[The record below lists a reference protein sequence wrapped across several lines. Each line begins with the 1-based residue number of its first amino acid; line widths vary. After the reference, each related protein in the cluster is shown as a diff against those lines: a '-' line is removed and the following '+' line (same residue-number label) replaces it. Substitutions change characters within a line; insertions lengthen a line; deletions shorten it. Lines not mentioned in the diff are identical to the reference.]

1 MLKLYNTLT
10 SRVEEFQPLN
20 PQEARMYVCGPTVYD
35 YAHIG
40 NFRTFLF
47 ADLLRRYIKYKGYRL
62 RHVMNITDVDDKIIA
77 RAVESGKPLRE
88 FTDQYI
94 RFFFEDFDALGAE
107 RPEEVLRATDHIPE
121 MVELIKRLSAAGHTY
136 QSEGSTYFRIA
147 GFEKYG
153 RLSKMNFEGVVAGGS
168 ERVDAD
174 EYDKENV
181 RDFVLWKAAKPGEP
195 FWETELGKGR
205 PGWHIECSAMSMKSL
220 GETFDI
226 HAGGVDLIF
235 PHHENEIAQSE
246 GATGKPFAR
255 YWVHSEFL
263 MVEGQ
268 KMSKKLGNFFTYRDL
283 VAKGHTP
290 RAIRYLLLSSPH
302 HKQLN
307 FTLEGLRGAETTV
320 ERLNDFKKRLTE
332 LKPEAGSSPAVAELI
347 EGSRRRFEEALDDDL
362 NTAEALAAIHDFA
375 RETNVA
381 MKEKSIKADDQ
392 KALLALVDRFD
403 SVFNV
408 FGEAREELLD
418 SEIQA
423 LIDERQAARAAKNFA
438 RADEIRDQ
446 LTSMGIVIEDTQDGL
461 RWRRTS
467 WLRFHMDRS
476 INARAIVDGNG
487 YLVTVC
493 EPKGEN
499 RIPSDVRCVG
509 LEKAKA
515 RADELVQEAYPH
527 ECKDPLCGKWEQ
539 FARL

>member
-1 MLKLYNTLT
+1 MGATLLARQKNAQHTRNDGKRGFIPLFAESSAIFRAFRSLLNLLYRRFKRAAPDDYPMLKLYNTLT
-10 SRVEEFQPLN
+10 GRVEEFQPLN
-20 PQEARMYVCGPTVYD
+20 PTEARMYVCGPTVYD

-47 ADLLRRYIKYKGYRL
+47 ADLLRRYIKYKGYQL
-62 RHVMNITDVDDKIIA
+62 RHVMNITDVDDKIIE
-77 RAVESGKPLRE
+77 RAIESGKPLRE

-107 RPEEVLRATDHIPE
+107 RPEEILRATDHIPE
-121 MVELIKRLSAAGHTY
+121 MVELIKRLGAAGHTY
-136 QSEGSTYFRIA
+136 QSEGSIYFRIA
-147 GFEKYG
+147 SFEKYG
-153 RLSKMNFEGVVAGGS
+153 RLSKMNFEGVVAGAS

-195 FWETELGKGR
+195 FWDTELGKGR

-255 YWVHSEFL
+255 HWVHSEFL

-283 VAKGHTP
+283 IAKGHTP
-290 RAIRYLLLSSPH
+290 RAIRYLLLSAPH

-332 LKPEAGSSPAVAELI
+332 LKPEAGSSPDAAELI
-347 EGSRRRFEEALDDDL
+347 EGSRRRFEAALDDDL
-362 NTAEALAAIHDFA
+362 NTAGALAAIHDFA
-375 RETNVA
+375 RETNIA

-392 KALLALVDRFD
+392 KA
-403 SVFNV
+403 
-408 FGEAREELLD
+408 
-418 SEIQA
+418 
-423 LIDERQAARAAKNFA
+423 
-438 RADEIRDQ
+438 
-446 LTSMGIVIEDTQDGL
+446 
-461 RWRRTS
+461 
-467 WLRFHMDRS
+467 
-476 INARAIVDGNG
+476 
-487 YLVTVC
+487 
-493 EPKGEN
+493 
-499 RIPSDVRCVG
+499 
-509 LEKAKA
+509 
-515 RADELVQEAYPH
+515 
-527 ECKDPLCGKWEQ
+527 
-539 FARL
+539 

>member
-1 MLKLYNTLT
+1 MFKLYNTLT

-20 PQEARMYVCGPTVYD
+20 PLEARLYVCGPTVYD

-47 ADLLRRYIKYKGYRL
+47 ADLLRRYIKYKGYNL

-94 RFFFEDFDALGAE
+94 QFFFEDFDALGAE
-107 RPEEVLRATDHIPE
+107 RPEKTLRATEHIPE
-121 MVELIKRLSAAGHTY
+121 MVELIKRLCAAGHTY
-136 QSEGSTYFRIA
+136 ESEGSIYFRIA
-147 GFEKYG
+147 SFDKYG

-168 ERVDAD
+168 ERIDAD

-195 FWETELGKGR
+195 FWDTDLGKGR
-205 PGWHIECSAMSMKSL
+205 PGWHIECSAMSMKAL
-220 GETFDI
+220 GESFDI

-268 KMSKKLGNFFTYRDL
+268 KMSKKLGNFFTFRDL
-283 VAKGHTP
+283 IAKGHTP
-290 RAIRYLLLSSPH
+290 RAIRYLLLSAPH

-307 FTLEGLRGAETTV
+307 FTFEGLRGAETTV
-320 ERLNDFKKRLTE
+320 ERLNDFKRRLTE
-332 LKPEAGSSPAVAELI
+332 LEPEAGSSPAAAGLI
-347 EGSRRRFEEALDDDL
+347 ESSRRRFEEALDDDL

-375 RETNVA
+375 RETNTSMARGAV
-381 MKEKSIKADDQ
+381 KADDQ

-403 SVFNV
+403 SVFNI
-408 FGEAREELLD
+408 FGEAKRELLD

-438 RADEIRDQ
+438 RADEIRNQ
-446 LTSMGIVIEDTQDGL
+446 LIAIGIILEDTKDGL
-461 RWRRTS
+461 RWRR
-467 WLRFHMDRS
+467 
-476 INARAIVDGNG
+476 
-487 YLVTVC
+487 
-493 EPKGEN
+493 K
-499 RIPSDVRCVG
+499 
-509 LEKAKA
+509 
-515 RADELVQEAYPH
+515 
-527 ECKDPLCGKWEQ
+527 
-539 FARL
+539 

>member
-47 ADLLRRYIKYKGYRL
+47 VDLLRRYIKHKGYRL

-77 RAVESGKPLRE
+77 RAVENKKSLRE

-94 RFFFEDFDALGAE
+94 QFFFEDFDALGAE
-107 RPEEVLRATDHIPE
+107 RPEEILRATDHIPE
-121 MVELIKRLSAAGHTY
+121 MVEIIKRLDANHHTY
-136 QSEGSTYFRIA
+136 QSDGSTYFRI
-147 GFEKYG
+147 GSFEKYG
-153 RLSKMNFEGVVAGGS
+153 RLSKMKFEGNVAGAS

-181 RDFVLWKAAKPGEP
+181 RDFVLWKAAKEGEP

-246 GATGKPFAR
+246 GATGKTFAR
-255 YWVHSEFL
+255 YWVHAEFL

-283 VAKGHTP
+283 IAKGHTP
-290 RAIRYLLLSSPH
+290 RAIRYLLLSAPH

-307 FTLEGLRGAETTV
+307 FTLEGMRGAETVVT
-320 ERLNDFKKRLTE
+320 RLNNFKRSLTE
-332 LKPEAGSSPAVAELI
+332 FEPGAGSSPAVAELI

-362 NTAEALAAIHDFA
+362 NTAGALAAIHDFA
-375 RETNVA
+375 RETNIA

-408 FGEAREELLD
+408 FGEAGQELLD

-446 LTSMGIVIEDTQDGL
+446 LTSMGVIIEDTPDGL
-461 RWRRTS
+461 RWRR
-467 WLRFHMDRS
+467 
-476 INARAIVDGNG
+476 
-487 YLVTVC
+487 
-493 EPKGEN
+493 
-499 RIPSDVRCVG
+499 
-509 LEKAKA
+509 
-515 RADELVQEAYPH
+515 
-527 ECKDPLCGKWEQ
+527 
-539 FARL
+539 RLQRLS

>member
-1 MLKLYNTLT
+1 
-10 SRVEEFQPLN
+10 
-20 PQEARMYVCGPTVYD
+20 
-35 YAHIG
+35 
-40 NFRTFLF
+40 
-47 ADLLRRYIKYKGYRL
+47 
-62 RHVMNITDVDDKIIA
+62 
-77 RAVESGKPLRE
+77 
-88 FTDQYI
+88 
-94 RFFFEDFDALGAE
+94 
-107 RPEEVLRATDHIPE
+107 
-121 MVELIKRLSAAGHTY
+121 MVELVKRLGASGHTY

-147 GFEKYG
+147 SFEKYG

-195 FWETELGKGR
+195 SWDTELGEGR

-246 GATGKPFAR
+246 GATRKPFVR
-255 YWVHSEFL
+255 YWVHAEFL

-290 RAIRYLLLSSPH
+290 RAIRYLLLSAPH

-307 FTLEGLRGAETTV
+307 FTLEGLRGAEKVV

-381 MKEKSIKADDQ
+381 MKGKSIKADDQ

-403 SVFNV
+403 SVFNI
-408 FGEAREELLD
+408 FGEGKQELLD

-438 RADEIRDQ
+438 RSDEIRNQ
-446 LTSMGIVIEDTQDGL
+446 LTAMGVILEDTKEGV
-461 RWRRTS
+461 RWRR
-467 WLRFHMDRS
+467 
-476 INARAIVDGNG
+476 
-487 YLVTVC
+487 
-493 EPKGEN
+493 K
-499 RIPSDVRCVG
+499 
-509 LEKAKA
+509 
-515 RADELVQEAYPH
+515 
-527 ECKDPLCGKWEQ
+527 
-539 FARL
+539 

>member
-1 MLKLYNTLT
+1 MDATLLARQKTADQMENGGRRGVYPRFSASSAISRIFRGFLSFIYRRFKNGAPDYYPMLKLYNTLT
-10 SRVEEFQPLN
+10 NRVEEFKPLN
-20 PQEARMYVCGPTVYD
+20 PPEVRMYVCGPTVYD

-62 RHVMNITDVDDKIIA
+62 RHVMNITDVDDKIIE
-77 RAVESGKPLRE
+77 RAVESKKSLRE

-94 RFFFEDFDALGAE
+94 QFFFEDFDALGAD

-121 MVELIKRLSAAGHTY
+121 MIEIIKRLGANGYAY
-136 QSEGSTYFRIA
+136 QSDGSTYFRIS

-153 RLSKMNFEGVVAGGS
+153 RLSKMKFEGNVAGGS

-174 EYDKENV
+174 EYEKEDV

-226 HAGGVDLIF
+226 HAGGVDLVF

-246 GATGKPFAR
+246 GATGKPFVR
-255 YWVHSEFL
+255 YWVHAEFL

-268 KMSKKLGNFFTYRDL
+268 KMSKSLGNFFTYRDL
-283 VAKGHTP
+283 VAKGYTP
-290 RAIRYLLLSSPH
+290 RAIRYLLLSAPH

-307 FTLEGLRGAETTV
+307 FTLEGLRSAEITV
-320 ERLNDFKKRLTE
+320 GRLNVFKKRLTE
-332 LKPEAGSSPAVAELI
+332 LKTAAGSSPAISELI
-347 EGSRRRFEEALDDDL
+347 ECERRRFEDGLDDDL
-362 NTAEALAAIHDFA
+362 NTAEALAAIHDFV
-375 RETNVA
+375 RETNTA
-381 MKEKSIKADDQ
+381 MDRGAVKADDQ
-392 KALLALVDRFD
+392 KALLALLDRFD

-408 FGEAREELLD
+408 FGEVKQELLD

-423 LIDERQAARAAKNFA
+423 MIDERQAARAAKNFA

-446 LTSMGIVIEDTQDGL
+446 LTKLGIILEDTKEGL
-461 RWRRTS
+461 RWRR
-467 WLRFHMDRS
+467 
-476 INARAIVDGNG
+476 
-487 YLVTVC
+487 
-493 EPKGEN
+493 K
-499 RIPSDVRCVG
+499 
-509 LEKAKA
+509 
-515 RADELVQEAYPH
+515 
-527 ECKDPLCGKWEQ
+527 
-539 FARL
+539 